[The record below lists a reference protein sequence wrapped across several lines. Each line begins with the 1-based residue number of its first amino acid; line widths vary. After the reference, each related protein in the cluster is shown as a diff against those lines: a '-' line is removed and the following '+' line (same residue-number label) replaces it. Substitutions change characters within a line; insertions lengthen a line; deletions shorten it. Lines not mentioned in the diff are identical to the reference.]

1 MPPEWRTPQE
11 SRGLKC
17 NVLLIP
23 FQFATSHTVSTWTR
37 QGNTHTHTESPVT
50 EQIENNFPTRVASY
64 GSEAVVIAVSEI
76 SMRRDMQW
84 DYTREKHSVYNSG
97 LQTAANS
104 QLGLKS
110 AHGVLIV

>member
-1 MPPEWRTPQE
+1 
-11 SRGLKC
+11 
-17 NVLLIP
+17 
-23 FQFATSHTVSTWTR
+23 
-37 QGNTHTHTESPVT
+37 
-50 EQIENNFPTRVASY
+50 
-64 GSEAVVIAVSEI
+64 
-76 SMRRDMQW
+76 MRRDMQW